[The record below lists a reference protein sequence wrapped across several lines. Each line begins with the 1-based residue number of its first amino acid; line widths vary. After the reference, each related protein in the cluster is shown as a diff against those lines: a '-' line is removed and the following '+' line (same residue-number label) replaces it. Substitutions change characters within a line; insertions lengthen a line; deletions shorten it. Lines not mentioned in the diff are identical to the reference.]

1 MTHLSPSGHTS
12 GRRGDFI
19 DELNEAIR
27 QNPVPAALIGAG
39 LLWMFMGGAKNTVLG
54 GASRS
59 LFGGLAQGVQQTGA
73 AASRGVRE
81 VGAKV
86 AEGASVIAE
95 TAGEA
100 GSQAASAMRNATGA
114 LSDAASQTASQGM
127 QMAKSAYD
135 AAENMIGPSDHS
147 MSGQGF
153 KAYKSF
159 QQTLA
164 EMFDKQPLLLGVV
177 GIAVGAGIA
186 ASLPE
191 SNVENRLMGDTAD
204 SLKDKAQ
211 ELWGETTRRAESMA
225 VKGLDEAKA
234 QGLTP
239 EAAGQALRGVTEK
252 VIGAADAAK
261 QSVSRRL
268 KGKDSTYSGGAP
280 DRKL

>member
-1 MTHLSPSGHTS
+1 
-12 GRRGDFI
+12 
-19 DELNEAIR
+19 
-27 QNPVPAALIGAG
+27 
-39 LLWMFMGGAKNTVLG
+39 
-54 GASRS
+54 
-59 LFGGLAQGVQQTGA
+59 
-73 AASRGVRE
+73 
-81 VGAKV
+81 
-86 AEGASVIAE
+86 
-95 TAGEA
+95 
-100 GSQAASAMRNATGA
+100 
-114 LSDAASQTASQGM
+114 
-127 QMAKSAYD
+127 
-135 AAENMIGPSDHS
+135 MIGPSDHS

>member
-1 MTHLSPSGHTS
+1 MTHLSPSGRTS

-59 LFGGLAQGVQQTGA
+59 LFWGLAEGAQQTGA
-73 AASRGVRE
+73 AASRGARE
-81 VGAKV
+81 VGDKV
-86 AEGASVIAE
+86 AGGASVIAE

-100 GSQAASAMRNATGA
+100 GSQAAGAMRAAAGT
-114 LSDAASQTASQGM
+114 LSDAASQTASQAM
-127 QMAKSAYD
+127 QVAKSAYD
-135 AAENMIGPSDHS
+135 AAGNLIGPSDRS
-147 MSGQGF
+147 VARQGSET
-153 KAYKSF
+153 YKGF

-164 EMFDKQPLLLGVV
+164 GMFNKQPLLLGAV

-186 ASLPE
+186 ASLPA

-211 ELWGETTRRAESMA
+211 ELWSETTSRAESMA
-225 VKGLDEAKA
+225 AKGLEEAKA

-252 VIGAADAAK
+252 VFGTADVAK

-268 KGKDSTYSGGAP
+268 KGKSGGAP
-280 DRKL
+280 DQEL